1 MKANRFN
8 KLSNSSYL
16 LLTFI
21 TLFSLMFG
29 VGAAPF
35 LSSAGK
41 ATSISLTDIAAEI
54 STDVGVVTTVV
65 ETETQPAIFVFEERH
80 DSVLGQIEIASML
93 NRLYADYDLRH
104 IGLEGHMAAEGP
116 LDLSWAHVEPYYQP
130 DQTITSREDVLVQMH
145 QEGEFSSAELI
156 GLVYHDVVVDG
167 IDDADLYAFVP
178 PEEAWNAPDF
188 YLYLI
193 ALAGMSETNLTAW
206 QALYD
211 AEQYEAAF
219 EFAVSNDAFA
229 AEMWE
234 TLSDPVDIVSA
245 EAWLTALDEIQ
256 AQAEAVEVDLTE
268 DDVANLEAMGEYF
281 EHVSQRSDA
290 LVAAVLELANTYPEA
305 PLAMNIGALHTERVV
320 ELLTEAGVSFAVV
333 RPLSLAE
340 GDTAGLLSA
349 EAYQRKQ
356 QGLSVAP
363 DGWLG
368 SYLDGRRKPGPT
380 AEQPRNEIEVMF
392 RQLAQKIAGYASNT
406 LFKATED
413 EKDPDKLKTK
423 IQEYVDG
430 ELTSDPNYKIF
441 SEAIEITVE
450 NVTVPENGGG
460 AIVEFSITP
469 KIDVGFPIPDLLIRA
484 QAIYPGKPQV
494 TFEQRLDTARE
505 EAQSGSGIP
514 DEGGTGE
521 DGTETRP
528 LQNFCST
535 TVGTTTKIA
544 ETGG

>member
-460 AIVEFSITP
+460 RLWNSAS
-469 KIDVGFPIPDLLIRA
+469 
-484 QAIYPGKPQV
+484 PQKL
-494 TFEQRLDTARE
+494 T
-505 EAQSGSGIP
+505 
-514 DEGGTGE
+514 
-521 DGTETRP
+521 
-528 LQNFCST
+528 
-535 TVGTTTKIA
+535 
-544 ETGG
+544 